1 MNKKLLSLIRENA
14 RLSDDRLAAMLNMT
28 PEEVRHDL
36 AEMEQEGILC
46 GYRAVVDWSRVDKD
60 AVTAL
65 IELHVIP
72 RRDTGFDELAQSIL
86 QYREVESLY
95 LMSGGYDFS
104 VTVTGRSFREVAD
117 FVATRLAT
125 LEGVQSTATLLVLRR
140 YKDAGVLFEGEE
152 KDERGEV

>member
-14 RLSDDRLAAMLNMT
+14 RLSDDRLAAMLDMT
-28 PEEVRHDL
+28 PEEVRRDL
-36 AEMEQEGILC
+36 AEMEREGVLC
-46 GYRAVVDWSRVDKD
+46 GYRVVVDWSRVDKD

-125 LEGVQSTATLLVLRR
+125 LDGVQSTATHLVLRR

>member
-1 MNKKLLSLIRENA
+1 MNKKLLSLVRENA

-36 AEMEQEGILC
+36 AEMEREGILC

-125 LEGVQSTATLLVLRR
+125 LEGVQSTATHLVLRR

>member
-1 MNKKLLSLIRENA
+1 M
-14 RLSDDRLAAMLNMT
+14 
-28 PEEVRHDL
+28 
-36 AEMEQEGILC
+36 
-46 GYRAVVDWSRVDKD
+46 DKD
-60 AVTAL
+60 AVTAI

-125 LEGVQSTATLLVLRR
+125 LEGVQSTATHLVLRR

-152 KDERGEV
+152 KDERGEL

>member
-36 AEMEQEGILC
+36 AEMEREGILC

-125 LEGVQSTATLLVLRR
+125 LEGVQSTATHLVLRR

>member
-28 PEEVRHDL
+28 PEEVRRDL
-36 AEMEQEGILC
+36 AEMEREGILC

-125 LEGVQSTATLLVLRR
+125 LEGVQSTATHLVLRR

>member
-1 MNKKLLSLIRENA
+1 MNRKLLSLIRENA
-14 RLSDDRLAAMLNMT
+14 RLSDERLAAMLDMR
-28 PEEVRHDL
+28 PEDVRREL

-46 GYRAVVDWSRVDKD
+46 GYRAVVDWSRLDKD
-60 AVTAL
+60 AVTAI

-125 LEGVQSTATLLVLRR
+125 LEGVQSTATHLVLRR

-152 KDERGEV
+152 KDERGEL

>member
-72 RRDTGFDELAQSIL
+72 RRDTGFDELSQSIL

-125 LEGVQSTATLLVLRR
+125 LEGVQSTATHLVLRR

>member
-125 LEGVQSTATLLVLRR
+125 LEGVQSTATHLVLRR